1 MILNANLPPTATAQT
16 RSFSL
21 RISFGNVNKYYLAE
35 DLFNFTL
42 EILNKNFIFMVWVSK
57 FPNSF
62 NVLFYDVSHPLD
74 LDFLFFEPSGL
85 RIWKSL

>member
-1 MILNANLPPTATAQT
+1 MVQSLSRHTYLKITVLREPGKRMILNANLPPTATAQT

-42 EILNKNFIFMVWVSK
+42 EILNKNFIFYGVS
-57 FPNSF
+57 
-62 NVLFYDVSHPLD
+62 
-74 LDFLFFEPSGL
+74 
-85 RIWKSL
+85 